1 LKAAEGVDTIAEEAA
16 TKQKAEIDRLQQEV
30 GNAKAVAKEEEEKRV
45 KAISLL
51 KTVRQKLVKAEKE
64 RDDVLREAASLR
76 ERERSDKDREQVE
89 KTKLRSEIDGAK
101 AEKENALDMLKT
113 QFESDFADIR
123 EGYEKDISVLTGQL
137 ELEGVTLKVCFLSSP

>member
-16 TKQKAEIDRLQQEV
+16 KKQKAEIDRLRQEV

-76 ERERSDKDREQVE
+76 ERERSDKDREQAE

-101 AEKENALDMLKT
+101 AEKKNALDILKT
-113 QFESDFADIR
+113 QFENDLAGIR

-137 ELEGVTLKVCFLSSP
+137 ELEGATLKVCFLSSP